1 MHRGY
6 LFGYP
11 LAYTLGRSQAVRHGT
26 LTPAFRRSESCRPN
40 HVGAKSALLRLL
52 FCLRRKRSHPPA
64 PLLLLFRKRARSA
77 RLFGCKRPHDGSQS
91 LPPFCG
97 RGATPRFDKV
107 DQLGPGAVSRS
118 GPFALPKIFARVQ
131 NRSKLTAPAKQK
143 GTGKGA
149 LLFGPE
155 GFEPERQ
162 GLAWAELSTAAGGGG
177 REKAPAQ
184 RSAKPSRASGEG

>member
-1 MHRGY
+1 MKGFISR
-6 LFGYP
+6 LRQPINFKVSF
-11 LAYTLGRSQAVRHGT
+11 LSTLPTRQGSGA
-26 LTPAFRRSESCRPN
+26 RR
-40 HVGAKSALLRLL
+40 
-52 FCLRRKRSHPPA
+52 A
-64 PLLLLFRKRARSA
+64 PGLLLY
-77 RLFGCKRPHDGSQS
+77 
-91 LPPFCG
+91 
-97 RGATPRFDKV
+97 
-107 DQLGPGAVSRS
+107 
-118 GPFALPKIFARVQ
+118 PKIFARVQ

-184 RSAKPSRASGEG
+184 RSAKPSRVSGEG